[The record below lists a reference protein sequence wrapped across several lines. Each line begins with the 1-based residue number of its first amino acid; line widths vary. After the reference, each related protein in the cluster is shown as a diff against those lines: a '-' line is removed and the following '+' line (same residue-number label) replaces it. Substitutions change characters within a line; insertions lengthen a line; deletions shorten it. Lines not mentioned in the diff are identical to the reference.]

1 MKRFLFS
8 LITVAVVFASCAQN
22 PADVIRVRVSKIY
35 TEAFD
40 SLLHH
45 SYINDSLYMS
55 AEYNRLNDEAAKLT
69 QDGELGWYDCDH
81 WVQGQDYDHPAFRIL
96 SVKVLSKTKSIVI
109 VEVTNM
115 GERVNVM
122 LPMIKENGRWMIDD
136 FIGICG
142 SEKAMMSDYIKM
154 MRSEKL

>member
-55 AEYNRLNDEAAKLT
+55 AEYNRLNDETAKLT
-69 QDGELGWYDCDH
+69 PDGELGWYD
-81 WVQGQDYDHPAFRIL
+81 
-96 SVKVLSKTKSIVI
+96 
-109 VEVTNM
+109 
-115 GERVNVM
+115 
-122 LPMIKENGRWMIDD
+122 
-136 FIGICG
+136 
-142 SEKAMMSDYIKM
+142 
-154 MRSEKL
+154 